1 MIKLRKKMV
10 VKGIVFLATSLI
22 LTTVFTS
29 FAPTQQEAI
38 IFLGQPTHKVS
49 EGGIERTPEKL
60 SKEKASQFLC
70 VIVKKGD
77 KYYWK
82 SRENKELVK
91 MDSGAFTYF
100 IAPTSGYVK
109 FIKRA
114 VRIGQKWGGIDPKGN
129 HLIRKDF
136 YKRQQ
141 KNDTFLLQAFNNQPS
156 NSTNFIQAIYI
167 HGRHKNTNAVIR
179 SIDTF
184 ARFAGDDPKKLTLIK
199 NSYGLIGR
207 WKDKEEIDQRL
218 TEIEPD
224 RYETWFDLAQTRIQL
239 GKTNQ
244 AVDDLRTALQKHR
257 DSESNSTYIRTAMMT
272 NNLFRPFREHPDI
285 KPFLKKDP

>member
-1 MIKLRKKMV
+1 MIKLSKKMV

-109 FIKRA
+109 FIKPA
-114 VRIGQKWGGIDPKGN
+114 LKSAASLMSPTEAKFGYIEHLSIGLRSVNYWGDCN
-129 HLIRKDF
+129 
-136 YKRQQ
+136 Y
-141 KNDTFLLQAFNNQPS
+141 
-156 NSTNFIQAIYI
+156 
-167 HGRHKNTNAVIR
+167 
-179 SIDTF
+179 
-184 ARFAGDDPKKLTLIK
+184 
-199 NSYGLIGR
+199 
-207 WKDKEEIDQRL
+207 
-218 TEIEPD
+218 
-224 RYETWFDLAQTRIQL
+224 YE
-239 GKTNQ
+239 
-244 AVDDLRTALQKHR
+244 
-257 DSESNSTYIRTAMMT
+257 
-272 NNLFRPFREHPDI
+272 
-285 KPFLKKDP
+285 